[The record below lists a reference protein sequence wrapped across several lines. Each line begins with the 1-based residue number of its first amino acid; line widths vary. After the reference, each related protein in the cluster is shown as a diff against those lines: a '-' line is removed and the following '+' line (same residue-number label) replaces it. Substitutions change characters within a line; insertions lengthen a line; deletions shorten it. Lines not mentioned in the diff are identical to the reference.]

1 MSNGNDTQATAADIA
16 ALALSA
22 TDATDKLNQLQD
34 RLDAAAKSSKDFS
47 GVIGEAA
54 GGVASLTA
62 ASALFS
68 SDAYKFVLGEME
80 RLSRLPRFI
89 ASEIAGSN
97 VIAGT
102 QLSGQAEVLMR
113 DMYDTQARIAKE
125 TVTFGVD
132 ASGKEITRNMAL
144 LYKDGEEQGRAF
156 YESAVKDSTLYVAAI
171 NALGKEGAFEM
182 KETANVVQRGLGI
195 TAETL
200 RNIYTKEYAQTGEI
214 TGKFVENFG
223 ATVIAAEKITG
234 LSSKALTEDMTR
246 MMANLN
252 TYGGMADSEMAA
264 LSARMHQLGVDFD
277 NTDKAVNKFLSF
289 EGAVEASAKIAGLT
303 GAITDPQRLFMLA
316 ATDKPQFLLELK
328 AALDPVADTIREMP
342 SHVQALTAQTVGLEG
357 ATTLLKLLNAD
368 IGTTGEGLE
377 DIIAQTAEAEEFKKG
392 LETELRGRD
401 KAGVSAAFDPDKILA
416 ATKAVMDLTGASE
429 KLAGV
434 LESFANKVGSI
445 GPQIA
450 PIFAEAGKTI
460 SEDST
465 EMLGQINQLLNGL
478 KEGVEKFVAE
488 GGLEKIIQ
496 LFERMLTGLEG
507 AIEKS
512 GLTPKSVPPV
522 WQKVLDGMSLF
533 RGGMSESF
541 DETRALVA
549 TKMDGIANVES
560 DKSRALFSG
569 IKGSLDQINEME
581 GKISEAGE
589 LSITTT
595 SMTPTRVATPTLPQ
609 SPVELMPA
617 AAAALIPATT
627 TAEAPSTTTTDMK
640 VKIHLDLDTAN
651 LENLIEAKVTEVLK
665 GNIVISTP
673 SGKYGPSTYR
683 VVLEEA

>member
-1 MSNGNDTQATAADIA
+1 MSSVDNMKATAAEIA
-16 ALALSA
+16 ALAGSA
-22 TDATDKLNQLQD
+22 ADTTAIVNQLQAE
-34 RLDAAAKSSKDFS
+34 LEKAASSSRDFS
-47 GVIGEAA
+47 DVIGEAT
-54 GGVASLTA
+54 GGIAALAA
-62 ASALFS
+62 ASAMFS
-68 SDAYKFVLGEME
+68 GPAYSFALAEKE

-102 QLSGQAEVLMR
+102 QLAGQAEVLMR
-113 DMYDTQARIAKE
+113 DMYETQARIAKD
-125 TVTFGVD
+125 TVTFGMD
-132 ASGKEITRNMAL
+132 ASGKEITRSMTL

-182 KETANVVQRGLGI
+182 KETTNVVQRGLGL

-246 MMANLN
+246 MMLNLN
-252 TYGGMADSEMAA
+252 MYGGMADSEMAE
-264 LSARMHQLGVDFD
+264 LSVRMHQLGVDI
-277 NTDKAVNKFLSF
+277 TDTDQALNKFLSF
-289 EGAVEASAKIAGLT
+289 EGAVDASSKIAALT
-303 GAITDPQRLFMLA
+303 GATIDAQRLFMLA

-328 AALDPVADTIREMP
+328 ESLDPVAEKIREMP
-342 SHVQALTAQTVGLEG
+342 VSIQAVVAQSVGLKD

-377 DIIAQTAEAEEFKKG
+377 DIIAQTAEAEEFRKG

-401 KAGVSAAFDPDKILA
+401 KAGVSAAFDPDKNLA
-416 ATKAVMDLTGASE
+416 ATKAVYDLTGASE
-429 KLAGV
+429 ELAGV
-434 LESFANKVGSI
+434 LESFANKVGAI

-450 PIFAEAGKTI
+450 PIFAEAGKTM
-460 SEDST
+460 SELST
-465 EMLGQINQLLNGL
+465 AMLEQINQVLNGL
-478 KEGVEKFVAE
+478 KEGAEKFVAE
-488 GGLEKIIQ
+488 GGLEKIFQ
-496 LFERMLTGLEG
+496 LFESMLTTFEDVMRPLLPQ
-507 AIEKS
+507 S
-512 GLTPKSVPPV
+512 MPPL

-533 RGGMSESF
+533 RAGMSESF
-541 DETRALVA
+541 DETRAVLA

-595 SMTPTRVATPTLPQ
+595 SMAPTRVATPTLPP